1 MKTLIIHPKDKST
14 DFLIPIYKNIPN
26 KFIVRGFLSQ
36 KEIHNI
42 IINYDRIIMLG
53 HGSPMGLMSVGQ
65 FKDSPFIINR
75 NSVPFLKDKECIFIW
90 CNSDK
95 FVEKYDLKGFYSG
108 MFISEVGE
116 SKYCGLRGV
125 TQDIVDES
133 NKGFSKIMGSH
144 INETLKGIYE
154 NVLRKYE
161 TLTDTNEVSK
171 YNYERLYLNI

>member
-36 KEIHNI
+36 KDIHNI
-42 IINYDRIIMLG
+42 MINYDRIIMLG

-108 MFISEVGE
+108 MFISEVVE
-116 SKYCGLRGV
+116 SKYCGLLGI